1 MLGFSTKSAGDRTMM
16 LKDYQ
21 CAFIEL
27 ALGRQAL
34 QFGEYT
40 LKSGR
45 VSPYFFNAGGFAS
58 GGALAILGRC
68 YAKAIV
74 DNGLEFDVL
83 FGPAYKGIPLV
94 VATAI
99 ALSEELGRDIPY
111 CFNRKEAKAHGE
123 GGVLVGS
130 RLQGRVLIVDDV
142 ITAGTA
148 IREALA
154 IIAAEQAQV
163 SGIVVGL
170 DRRER
175 GRGAVSAIQEIETDF
190 GINVTSIVDIEAIL
204 AYIRSSGLDDTV
216 VARIEKYQ
224 AEYGI

>member
-1 MLGFSTKSAGDRTMM
+1 MM

-68 YAKAIV
+68 YAKAIA
-74 DNGLEFDVL
+74 DKCLEFDVL

-111 CFNRKEAKAHGE
+111 CFNRKEAKGHGE

-154 IIAAEQAQV
+154 IIAAENAQV
-163 SGIVVGL
+163 CGIVVGL

-175 GRGAVSAIQEIETDF
+175 GRGTVSAIQEIEADF
-190 GINVTSIVDIEAIL
+190 GVNVTSIVDIEAIL
-204 AYIRSSGLDDTV
+204 AYIRNSGLDDSI

-224 AEYGI
+224 TEYGI

>member
-1 MLGFSTKSAGDRTMM
+1 MM

-68 YAKAIV
+68 YAKAIA
-74 DNGLEFDVL
+74 DKCLEFDVL

-111 CFNRKEAKAHGE
+111 CFNRKEAKGHGE

-154 IIAAEQAQV
+154 IIAAENAQV
-163 SGIVVGL
+163 CDIVVGL

-175 GRGAVSAIQEIETDF
+175 GRGTVSAIQEIEADF
-190 GINVTSIVDIEAIL
+190 GVNVTSIVDIEAIL
-204 AYIRSSGLDDTV
+204 AYIRNSGLDDSI

-224 AEYGI
+224 TEYGI

>member
-1 MLGFSTKSAGDRTMM
+1 MM

-21 CAFIEL
+21 RTFIEL

-68 YAKAIV
+68 YAKAIA
-74 DNGLEFDVL
+74 DKCAEFDVL

-111 CFNRKEAKAHGE
+111 CFNRKEAKGHGE

-154 IIAAEQAQV
+154 IIAAENAQV
-163 SGIVVGL
+163 CGIVVGL

-175 GRGAVSAIQEIETDF
+175 GRGAVSAIQEIEADF
-190 GINVTSIVDIEAIL
+190 GVNVTSIVDIEAIL
-204 AYIRSSGLDDTV
+204 AYIRNSGLDDTI

-224 AEYGI
+224 TEYGI